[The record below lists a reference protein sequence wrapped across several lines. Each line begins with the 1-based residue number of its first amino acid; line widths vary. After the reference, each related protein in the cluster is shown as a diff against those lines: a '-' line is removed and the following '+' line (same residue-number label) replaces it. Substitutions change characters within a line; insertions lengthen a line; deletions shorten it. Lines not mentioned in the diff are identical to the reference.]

1 MRTLYVLFSRPS
13 VENLKTLQIPLQF
26 CSIHNTHRDNFAY
39 RSYMYLVCLIK
50 LCSVYVIFE
59 ADFGNFEKHCKFLY
73 NYVPFI
79 IGIGIILRVGHKF
92 CKPVI
97 RISLEPPAISISE
110 KKNLHLRSSTPCKT
124 F

>member
-1 MRTLYVLFSRPS
+1 MLFSRPS

-59 ADFGNFEKHCKFLY
+59 ADFGNFEKTLQIPLQLC
-73 NYVPFI
+73 
-79 IGIGIILRVGHKF
+79 
-92 CKPVI
+92 
-97 RISLEPPAISISE
+97 SIH
-110 KKNLHLRSSTPCKT
+110 NRNRNN
-124 F
+124 FA